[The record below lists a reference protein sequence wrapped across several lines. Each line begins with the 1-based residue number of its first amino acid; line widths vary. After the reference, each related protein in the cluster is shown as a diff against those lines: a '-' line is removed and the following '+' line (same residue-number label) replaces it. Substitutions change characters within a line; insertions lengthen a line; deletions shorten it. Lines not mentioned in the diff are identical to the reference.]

1 MCIRDSIN
9 TDLFKHYISSDDN
22 SFDSDGKLI
31 YNLCKDII
39 MPNEKFQE
47 FLEEKNIFWMDDFP
61 LVNTMILK
69 FIKNSTVKSFD
80 KNFYFKLYSNSSD
93 KKYSNDLANLSLRNF
108 KKNNGLINKYVS
120 NWDVDRI
127 AKIDLVILNLA
138 ITEIIDFKLIPV
150 KVSLN
155 EFIEISKDY
164 STEKSSFFINGILD
178 KFVKDLLEK
187 KSLIKEGRGLRE

>member
-1 MCIRDSIN
+1 MIYNEFIN
-9 TDLFKHYISSDDN
+9 TDLFKHYISSDDI
-22 SFDSDGKLI
+22 SFDLDRKLI

-69 FIKNSTVKSFD
+69 FIKNCKVKSFD
-80 KNFYFKLYSNSSD
+80 KNFCFKLYSNSSD

-108 KKNNGLINKYVS
+108 KKNNELINKYVS

-127 AKIDLVILNLA
+127 AIL
-138 ITEIIDFKLIPV
+138 DFMLIPV
-150 KVSLN
+150 IVSLN

-178 KFVKDLLEK
+178 KLVKDLLEK
-187 KSLIKEGRGLRE
+187 KSIIKEGRGLRE